1 MIAAEREQ
9 LARRGFVLEAITLG
23 WNVIGIVVL
32 TVAAVTARSIAIAG
46 FALDSLIEIGAS
58 TVVIWELSGT
68 NSDRQ
73 RPALRIIG
81 IAFVALAV
89 YITVQS
95 TWALAT
101 GFRPHSSPLGIIW
114 TAATAGVMF
123 ILASAKTRLGER
135 LDNPVLRTE
144 GRVTR
149 IDGFLATAVLAG
161 LVLNSLTGAWWAD
174 PIAGYVIVFYGL
186 REGIAALRHLVP

>member
-1 MIAAEREQ
+1 MIAAERAQ
-9 LARRGFVLEAITLG
+9 LVRRGFVLEGITLG

-32 TVAAVTARSIAIAG
+32 AVAAVTARSIAIAG

-68 NSDRQ
+68 NSKRQ

-81 IAFVALAV
+81 VAFVALAV
-89 YITVQS
+89 YISVQS

-101 GFRPHSSPLGIIW
+101 GFRPDSSPLGIIW
-114 TAATAGVMF
+114 TAATALVMF
-123 ILASAKTRLGER
+123 VLASAKTHLGDR

-144 GRVTR
+144 GRVTM
-149 IDGFLATAVLAG
+149 IDGLLATAVLAG

-186 REGIAALRHLVP
+186 REGIAALRH